1 MQVGRGGGG
10 CCSEVSGVLAK
21 KVSASLDLK
30 GQHKGGCTFYFLLCK
45 AWLYFLSAPM
55 GTWVVEGPT
64 FFLCSGGMRASCRRE
79 GGGTPCRCGNGSCFK
94 WNHLWACLFTRE
106 SRRWDKVSLQAAWR
120 QEASGVL
127 ILKPP
132 ALLSPDSQGQRDLFG
147 ASIPG
152 ALLPQVP
159 GDSGLPHLQPSS
171 SETLGLV
178 WEK

>member
-1 MQVGRGGGG
+1 MQVGHGGGG

-79 GGGTPCRCGNGSCFK
+79 GGGRLLADVGMAAASNGTISGPVYSPEK
-94 WNHLWACLFTRE
+94 AEGGTRSASRLPGGKRHLGCLF
-106 SRRWDKVSLQAAWR
+106 
-120 QEASGVL
+120 
-127 ILKPP
+127 
-132 ALLSPDSQGQRDLFG
+132 
-147 ASIPG
+147 
-152 ALLPQVP
+152 
-159 GDSGLPHLQPSS
+159 
-171 SETLGLV
+171 
-178 WEK
+178 